1 MSPEWAAGATG
12 TVYKE
17 KGQAQELRGAKWRKS
32 DVILVLIQDPA
43 TSLTPTEDIS
53 GDTCVTRVTCVPV
66 CVHVCTRVRLSL
78 YV

>member
-1 MSPEWAAGATG
+1 MSPEWAGGATG

-17 KGQAQELRGAKWRKS
+17 KGQAQELRGTKWRKS
-32 DVILVLIQDPA
+32 EVILVLIQDPA

-53 GDTCVTRVTCVPV
+53 GDTCVTRVTCV
-66 CVHVCTRVRLSL
+66 CTRVHLSL